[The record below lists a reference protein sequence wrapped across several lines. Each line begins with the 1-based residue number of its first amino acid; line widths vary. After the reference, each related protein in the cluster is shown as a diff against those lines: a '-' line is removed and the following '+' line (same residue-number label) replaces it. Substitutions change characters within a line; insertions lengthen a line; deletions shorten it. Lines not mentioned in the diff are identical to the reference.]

1 MPRSYTRDFSHDAL
15 ALTRPERWVSERSA
29 CFLPMPNA
37 RVGVERGDDLL
48 DDLKLPGIDHACLV
62 DDHDIG
68 ELNVLDE
75 QVDEAARIAF
85 ARGLGRVDKRLQP

>member
-1 MPRSYTRDFSHDAL
+1 
-15 ALTRPERWVSERSA
+15 
-29 CFLPMPNA
+29 MPNA